1 MAVSV
6 TLSVTDD
13 VLPVGNPL
21 EAVVV
26 HVYSEDGITF
36 VTEGD
41 TDENGKVVFLLPD
54 LTNYWVRF
62 FKWEY
67 GFQTR
72 LRIQVD
78 GEATYGVVG
87 VDLVARPPS
96 TVPELCRASGTVV
109 NVSGQPC
116 GSAMFRFDATRL
128 PDVVAGRAIVS
139 SSVTVWSD
147 NWGYV
152 EVELVQGGVYDV
164 TVTGHEDT
172 PYRIKVPDTQS
183 VNISD
188 LVWPFVAELVYDVP
202 NPLNISVGDVVEILP
217 SVVLSSGVR
226 TPFELDDDDMRY
238 YSYYIRYDEIDTA
251 GAVSW
256 SHDWTSDKLTI
267 TGELPGTTT
276 FTPVLLDDREARRLP
291 APAREM
297 QSLII
302 VVS

>member
-6 TLSVTDD
+6 TLAVTDD
-13 VLPVGNPL
+13 VIPIGTPL
-21 EAVVV
+21 ESVTV
-26 HVYSEDGITF
+26 HVYSEDGVTYI
-36 VTEGD
+36 TEGATGVD
-41 TDENGKVVFLLPD
+41 GKVVFLLDD

-78 GEATYGVVG
+78 GEATYNVVG

-109 NVSGQPC
+109 NAAGQPR
-116 GSAMFRFDATRL
+116 GQAMFRFDATRL

-147 NWGYV
+147 EWGYV
-152 EVELVQGGVYDV
+152 EVELVRGGVYDV
-164 TVTGHEDT
+164 TVSGHEDT
-172 PYRIKVPDTQS
+172 PYRIKVPDSQS

-188 LVWPFVAELVYDVP
+188 LVWPYVAKLVFDVP
-202 NPLNISVGDVVEILP
+202 NPLHISVGDVVEILP
-217 SVVLSSGVR
+217 SVVLSSGVQ
-226 TPFELDDDDMRY
+226 TPYEFDDDDMVY
-238 YSYYIRYDEIDTA
+238 YAHYLYFAEVDPDA
-251 GAVSW
+251 AVSW
-256 SHDWTSDKLTI
+256 SHDWVSDKLTV
-267 TGELPGTTT
+267 TGELPGTSV
-276 FTPVLLDDREARRLP
+276 FTPILVDGREARRLP
-291 APAREM
+291 EPTRDI
-297 QSLII
+297 QSLTI